1 MDNVIFVICLRS
13 PRLHSWHPIHFIH
26 PAKNF
31 CICVFMIATPSPSIN
46 IKASPSLYPQEK
58 CKIWYLHPSIV
69 ESCQQH
75 FHQHLL
81 GNRNCDKLNT
91 GQVSQGRGV
100 LKFDAASRLPLR
112 KLKIAGSVL
121 FWLSWIIAKLKQL
134 SFQYIHSLTMSL
146 SIIAALAQKSLIFL
160 SI

>member
-1 MDNVIFVICLRS
+1 
-13 PRLHSWHPIHFIH
+13 
-26 PAKNF
+26 
-31 CICVFMIATPSPSIN
+31 MIATPSPSIN
-46 IKASPSLYPQEK
+46 MKISLSLYHQEK

-112 KLKIAGSVL
+112 KLKIAGLVL
-121 FWLSWIIAKLKQL
+121 FCLSWIISKLKQL

-146 SIIAALAQKSLIFL
+146 SIITALALKYLKKIILEKYIFKNV
-160 SI
+160 